1 MTDSASDLSRE
12 YKRWWRSLRP
22 EEKRSLI
29 ESGAFRADE
38 PMSAELSRERVNDG
52 HFDFQSN
59 EEKSFNQEEG
69 RAGSFIG
76 GHVRSTVDD
85 VMERESFDVASADS
99 RLKHLELA
107 SIRLRAT
114 LHFLLEALDGST
126 DVEMRLHADIIRI
139 VVGEGKP
146 PMMTVLAKRHNIS
159 KAAVSLR
166 CRKLLRRLGLDPS
179 HFMRPSGACNTMF
192 IASLLRKEK
201 MDTRIPHK
209 ESFQNEA
216 KSAVWSRPRKNHA
229 KTLTF
234 SKGTK
239 VSKPKSKKGKRK

>member
-1 MTDSASDLSRE
+1 MSDSGSHISKE

-29 ESGAFRADE
+29 ESGAFRADD

-52 HFDFQSN
+52 HMDFQSN
-59 EEKSFNQEEG
+59 EIKSYNQDKD
-69 RAGSFIG
+69 RHGSFIG
-76 GHVRSTVDD
+76 GMSPSALDEVI
-85 VMERESFDVASADS
+85 EREFVDGADADP
-99 RLKHLELA
+99 RLQQLELA
-107 SIRLRAT
+107 SLRLRAT
-114 LHFLLEALDGST
+114 LHFLLETLDASS

-159 KAAVSLR
+159 KSAVSLR

-179 HFMRPSGACNTMF
+179 RFMRTSGACNTMF
-192 IASLLRKEK
+192 IASLLRSEK
-201 MDTRIPHK
+201 MDTGNAGK
-209 ESFQNEA
+209 ESFNA
-216 KSAVWSRPRKNHA
+216 RKKTAVWSRPRKNQT

-234 SKGTK
+234 SKGTQHSK
-239 VSKPKSKKGKRK
+239 QKPKKVKRK

>member
-1 MTDSASDLSRE
+1 VTDSASDLSRE
-12 YKRWWRSLRP
+12 YNRWWRSLRP

-59 EEKSFNQEEG
+59 EEKSFNQELYG
-69 RAGSFIG
+69 QARDGSFIG

-85 VMERESFDVASADS
+85 VMERESFDVAGADS

-114 LHFLLEALDGST
+114 LHFLLEALDGSS

-179 HFMRPSGACNTMF
+179 HFMRTSGACNTMF
-192 IASLLRKEK
+192 IASLLRKENIN
-201 MDTRIPHK
+201 TTTPIR
-209 ESFQNEA
+209 ESPKRVSKTA
-216 KSAVWSRPRKNHA
+216 AWSRPRKNRA
-229 KTLTF
+229 IL
-234 SKGTK
+234 
-239 VSKPKSKKGKRK
+239 PKKSNPKQKRKQ

>member
-1 MTDSASDLSRE
+1 M
-12 YKRWWRSLRP
+12 RP
-22 EEKRSLI
+22 EEKRALI
-29 ESGAFRADE
+29 ESGAFRADD

-52 HFDFQSN
+52 KFDFQQN
-59 EEKSFNQEEG
+59 EEKSYNQEDG

-76 GHVRSTVDD
+76 GHSPSALEEVI
-85 VMERESFDVASADS
+85 EREASDVIDADP
-99 RLKHLELA
+99 RLQQLELA

-146 PMMTVLAKRHNIS
+146 PMMTVLAKRHKIS

-201 MDTRIPHK
+201 MDTHIPHK
-209 ESFQNEA
+209 ESFKNVA
-216 KSAVWSRPRKNHA
+216 KNAVWSRPRKNHA

-239 VSKPKSKKGKRK
+239 VSKPKLKKGKRK

>member
-1 MTDSASDLSRE
+1 M
-12 YKRWWRSLRP
+12 RP
-22 EEKRSLI
+22 EEKRALI
-29 ESGAFRADE
+29 ESGAFRADD
-38 PMSAELSRERVNDG
+38 PMSAELSRERINDG
-52 HFDFQSN
+52 HMDFQSN
-59 EEKSFNQEEG
+59 EEKSFNQEDG

-76 GHVRSTVDD
+76 GHSPSAVDE
-85 VMERESFDVASADS
+85 VMEREDVDVAITDS

-146 PMMTVLAKRHNIS
+146 PQMVVLAKRHKIS

-179 HFMRPSGACNTMF
+179 RFMRPSGACNTMF
-192 IASLLRKEK
+192 IASLLRNEK
-201 MDTRIPHK
+201 MDTHIPTK
-209 ESFQNEA
+209 ESFNTKA
-216 KSAVWSRPRKNHA
+216 KSPVWSRPRKNHA
-229 KTLTF
+229 KTPTF

-239 VSKPKSKKGKRK
+239 VSKQKSKKGKQK